1 MERKY
6 NEPYYIIK
14 NPNIITNIKYIAE
27 DPSIT
32 IKTVIIPIRD
42 FNLSAESRVKHK
54 NNNGGLWNATGK
66 LSQLQFYKDIFAKYI
81 FYMTKYDIPT
91 IFIDFDKMTT
101 DKKYLYNKIKNILDE
116 KNIDFNVFSD
126 VYDEVSLTSKK

>member
-1 MERKY
+1 MEKKY

-14 NPNIITNIKYIAE
+14 NPLIISNIKHIVE
-27 DPSIT
+27 DPLIK

-42 FNLSAESRVKHK
+42 FKLSAESRVKHK
-54 NNNGGLWNATGK
+54 NNKGGLWNANDK
-66 LSQLQFYKDIFAKYI
+66 VSQIQFYNNIFSKYI

-101 DKKYLYNKIKNILDE
+101 DKKYLYNKIKIILDE
-116 KNIDFNVFSD
+116 KNIDFNVFSH